1 MTSEHNSLFGDARNG
16 SHLDARTAFRLT
28 WASLRARYRLR
39 RSAGVVFL
47 AGAVLDPFI
56 YAAIIYL
63 VIAGIFERTGF
74 DRFYFLVLGL
84 ISFRWTITAR

>member
-63 VIAGIFERTGF
+63 VTLCSATRGTDLIWTRGR
-74 DRFYFLVLGL
+74 RF
-84 ISFRWTITAR
+84 A